1 MWHEARG
8 ACGAGFGR
16 GPRECLGVST
26 ALEVLAC
33 VIRGFQTPLLPS
45 HHSLLF
51 AVLLPLHLPS
61 GMLSMR
67 YSEPIIQQ
75 YHQVL
80 APSSHCTAVCEAD
93 PNSGFLL
100 MLMLE
105 VNPLHALGH
114 LSGSTVC
121 GTQPEARVALSPRLV

>member
-1 MWHEARG
+1 VAGGGR
-8 ACGAGFGR
+8 ACAAGFGR

-67 YSEPIIQQ
+67 YSEPVIQQ
-75 YHQVL
+75 YHQVP
-80 APSSHCTAVCEAD
+80 APSS
-93 PNSGFLL
+93 PRL
-100 MLMLE
+100 
-105 VNPLHALGH
+105 
-114 LSGSTVC
+114 TVC
-121 GTQPEARVALSPRLV
+121 GARSLSPAEPSVWCDGSRFKPGTGVLRVSAGG